1 MDPMCKEIQKKLVS
15 FIRFK
20 ERGDRLNEKRKS
32 DRILSRSAGT
42 GMRFRGFYK
51 NKITRCSLSKK
62 KKTFNE
68 DNAVI
73 SEATLV
79 NSSKTLESCVVQ
91 SRSNNEAEDN
101 LAQNRLDYLDE
112 QVNLIE
118 CQETFIHEEPEE
130 SKSAKSDWTRRT
142 NEIYKDWA
150 AVKQDFLEPFVS
162 SKSFATSWC
171 ADCQAPILQ
180 CYISCD
186 NCRMKRCE
194 KCDQAFHKCHPFH
207 LRTFYE
213 KEISRI
219 LLPEQ
224 FILSGQVVA
233 CDVPVP
239 CFPVMFSCQTR
250 DCLTAFSLAAGKRR
264 VVIITERGI
273 FDLHSC
279 VFQCATCG
287 EKKDANEADYVVSG
301 WWPTLA
307 RNGSYIYIT

>member
-233 CDVPVP
+233 CD
-239 CFPVMFSCQTR
+239 FTR
-250 DCLTAFSLAAGKRR
+250 
-264 VVIITERGI
+264 
-273 FDLHSC
+273 
-279 VFQCATCG
+279 
-287 EKKDANEADYVVSG
+287 
-301 WWPTLA
+301 
-307 RNGSYIYIT
+307 

>member
-1 MDPMCKEIQKKLVS
+1 MQKRCTGGVQTRMMALTTTLGTVRPKQISRLVPA
-15 FIRFK
+15 
-20 ERGDRLNEKRKS
+20 KS
-32 DRILSRSAGT
+32 DRTPASSTIVIVNSPRENLHSVDT
-42 GMRFRGFYK
+42 KYK
-51 NKITRCSLSKK
+51 KPKSVSIAPTLPYIVADALFLMTKLLNALGI
-62 KKTFNE
+62 N
-68 DNAVI
+68 DAVI
-73 SEATLV
+73 LEATLV

-112 QVNLIE
+112 QNQKNQNL
-118 CQETFIHEEPEE
+118 Q
-130 SKSAKSDWTRRT
+130 
-142 NEIYKDWA
+142 NWA
-150 AVKQDFLEPFVS
+150 AVKQDFLEAFVS

-171 ADCQAPILQ
+171 ADCQAPLLQ

-207 LRTFYE
+207 LHTFYE

-264 VVIITERGI
+264 VVIITERVCYMWRKKGCQRGGLCRVWLVANVSKKRLI
-273 FDLHSC
+273 FC
-279 VFQCATCG
+279 
-287 EKKDANEADYVVSG
+287 
-301 WWPTLA
+301 
-307 RNGSYIYIT
+307 I